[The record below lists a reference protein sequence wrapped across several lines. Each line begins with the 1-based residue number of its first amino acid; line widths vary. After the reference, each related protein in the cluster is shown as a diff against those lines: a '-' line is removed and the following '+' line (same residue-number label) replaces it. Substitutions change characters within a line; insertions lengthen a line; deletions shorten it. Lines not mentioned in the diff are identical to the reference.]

1 MTEQTLALAN
11 RVSED
16 VVRAEPEPEFTPTW
30 RPYSHGRILDAMAM
44 AVDEVGLKIAKKE
57 YSLSPGRAMAAAW
70 EIESTEKDF
79 NFGISIVNAINKS
92 HAVTLGAFEKIF
104 ICSNFCFRM
113 AWHRVMFRRHSGN
126 LEMAEVV
133 YLASESLRLL
143 IPKFETLK
151 NWHQEMKRS
160 TLTVEQTALITIAA
174 MKRKVIPPS
183 KYDTFND
190 MLFSQQSKYKEYA
203 GSMYAWHGAATE
215 LMNNNSIL
223 TIMNSQDQLN
233 YFIDYEAPLVLKHG
247 QEKTIDLEKVRAEG
261 WDNYKTDRAKQ
272 KWEDREN
279 FNAIKQSFLDLKN
292 KQID

>member
-1 MTEQTLALAN
+1 
-11 RVSED
+11 
-16 VVRAEPEPEFTPTW
+16 
-30 RPYSHGRILDAMAM
+30 
-44 AVDEVGLKIAKKE
+44 
-57 YSLSPGRAMAAAW
+57 
-70 EIESTEKDF
+70 
-79 NFGISIVNAINKS
+79 
-92 HAVTLGAFEKIF
+92 
-104 ICSNFCFRM
+104 M